1 MSLLICSPVYN
12 QPQQAFAES
21 IQILQETLLASNFEH
36 QILYITGES
45 LIQRARDNA
54 VAAFLQSKYER
65 FLFIDSDLEF
75 NPEDVQKLWN
85 LNEDVCCA
93 SYPMRMMRH
102 LQNHPQYN
110 EVKGIIGH
118 LADKLVYPVP
128 STAWKDG
135 KMVDLDQL
143 NGPTEVDFAPTGFLM
158 IKRHIFEEMKAVY
171 PEKSYMA
178 GLPGGDFKLRRECHA
193 WFDAGVSEG
202 KNVEDRILL
211 SEDYAFSRDF
221 RNMGGKIIL
230 DPSIRLKHWGQIG
243 YGE

>member
-1 MSLLICSPVYN
+1 MSLLICSPVYG
-12 QPQQAFAES
+12 QPQQAIAES
-21 IQILQETLLASNFEH
+21 IQILQETLIASNFDH

-54 VAAFLQSKYER
+54 VASFLQTKYER

-93 SYPMRMMRH
+93 SYPMRMMRN
-102 LQNHPQYN
+102 LQSHPKYE
-110 EVKGIIGH
+110 EVKGILGN

-135 KMVDLDQL
+135 KMIDIDKLH
-143 NGPTEVDFAPTGFLM
+143 GPTEVDFAPTGFLM
-158 IKRHIFEEMKAVY
+158 VKRQVFENMKTFY
-171 PEKSYMA
+171 PEKSYLA
-178 GLPGGDFKLRRECHA
+178 GLPGSDFTSRRECHA

-202 KNVEDRILL
+202 VSIEGRILL
-211 SEDYAFSRDF
+211 SEDYAFSHDCRK
-221 RNMGGKIIL
+221 MGGRIML
-230 DPSIRLKHWGQIG
+230 DPSIRLKHYGTFG
-243 YGE
+243 YG